1 MRFTHQEIR
10 LGEQVELAVHV
21 EANEPLAYVC
31 SGESDTNEHT
41 NRIGDKQRNR
51 AERTLKE

>member
-10 LGEQVELAVHV
+10 LREQVELAVHV

-51 AERTLKE
+51 AKRTLKE